1 MRRNSDPSRPG
12 VLSRSAVEYPEL
24 THYSFILLVEGSND
38 EIREMF
44 RGLHPHNRLVAMRR
58 ASSLSAPWLGARH
71 LASRVNAALTLT
83 LGIAVPQTS
92 CCAQS

>member
-58 ASSLSAPWLGARH
+58 ASSSVSTLARC
-71 LASRVNAALTLT
+71 ASSSFSRERR
-83 LGIAVPQTS
+83 IDPDPRS
-92 CCAQS
+92 RCASD